1 MQKKIL
7 KRENGSITLFVLL
20 AILFFLIVIFS
31 LFMKSSNKNVIQ
43 SSEIDNIKEEYQESV
58 NNIDQI
64 YDDTLNEHIEDFLK
78 IGDYVNYNYDTVS
91 SAYSLKSS
99 ETGYASN
106 QSLAQTQGLN
116 WRILAINDNGTI
128 DLISEE
134 QTNESI
140 YFNDSLGYNNGVLLI
155 NNVCKNFYSNNSLG
169 INARNLNLKDIE
181 NHLNE
186 SGINAIKDY
195 RNNQSQLKY
204 GDSKDGGGNY
214 SYPNLYAKEN
224 GSGINTTET
233 KKDGIDVNHNGYTTP
248 TSETSRIANNKLTVT
263 QTYYRFENML
273 DYFDNNIVYNM
284 LFKDGFSYWL
294 AARFADCGNDTN
306 FGLRVISDIAIA
318 GNGMFNSSGRSGN
331 ATANVYYLRPVV
343 SIKTSQIQL
352 CTGDLADGADT
363 TVSHMHQIIPTK

>member
-1 MQKKIL
+1 MQKNVFKNE
-7 KRENGSITLFVLL
+7 KGSITLFVLL

-31 LFMKSSNKNVIQ
+31 LFMNSSNKNVIQ

-233 KKDGIDVNHNGYTTP
+233 KKDGIDVNHN
-248 TSETSRIANNKLTVT
+248 V
-263 QTYYRFENML
+263 
-273 DYFDNNIVYNM
+273 
-284 LFKDGFSYWL
+284 
-294 AARFADCGNDTN
+294 
-306 FGLRVISDIAIA
+306 
-318 GNGMFNSSGRSGN
+318 
-331 ATANVYYLRPVV
+331 
-343 SIKTSQIQL
+343 
-352 CTGDLADGADT
+352 
-363 TVSHMHQIIPTK
+363 